1 MVNRSNDCRW
11 YFPCHGKE
19 LKCNHISRNIRAFRG
34 SIILLKRTQYQSAL
48 GGRVGGR
55 CKTRT
60 TVSGEIMGLLAE
72 IRTNPIIAAVRDI
85 RDLEKAV
92 ASKVNAIFLLT
103 GDINSLSECVEFV
116 QEAGKGVYL
125 HLDLIKGLG
134 HDRAAV
140 GYLARKVKPNGV
152 ISTRSNLL
160 KSAKAEGLYTIQRIF
175 MLDSLSL
182 RTAMFS
188 IRKTEPDAVECLPAI
203 IPRVFSELV
212 HEVRQPIIAGGL
224 IKHYSELIKTL
235 RSGVKAVSISSQQFW
250 NYSLK
255 KEDFDESRGIY

>member
-1 MVNRSNDCRW
+1 M
-11 YFPCHGKE
+11 E
-19 LKCNHISRNIRAFRG
+19 
-34 SIILLKRTQYQSAL
+34 SAQ
-48 GGRVGGR
+48 
-55 CKTRT
+55 K
-60 TVSGEIMGLLAE
+60 
-72 IRTNPIIAAVRDI
+72 
-85 RDLEKAV
+85 
-92 ASKVNAIFLLT
+92 
-103 GDINSLSECVEFV
+103 
-116 QEAGKGVYL
+116 AGKGVYL

-134 HDRAAV
+134 QDKAAV
-140 GYLARKVKPNGV
+140 QYLAGKIKPNGV

-188 IRKTEPDAVECLPAI
+188 IRKTVPDAVECLPAI

-224 IKHYSELIKTL
+224 LKHPYELITTL
-235 RSGVKAVSISSQQFW
+235 RSGVKAVSISNQKFW

-255 KEDFDESRGIY
+255 REDFDDKR